1 MSPDSSNQNTPSQA
15 PTPTS
20 TNAAAGPLS
29 ARGENNHPTP
39 TSATST
45 TKAGGGGGAAGNK
58 KGRKGG
64 PAAAE
69 KDDEE
74 SEGKQPKRLKIT
86 YARGGF
92 GEKD

>member
-29 ARGENNHPTP
+29 ARGESNHLTP

-45 TKAGGGGGAAGNK
+45 TKTGGGSAGNK

-64 PAAAE
+64 PAAE

-86 YARGGF
+86 YARGGC

>member
-20 TNAAAGPLS
+20 TNAAPGPLS
-29 ARGENNHPTP
+29 ARGESNHPTP

-45 TKAGGGGGAAGNK
+45 TKAGGGAAGNK

-64 PAAAE
+64 PAAE

-86 YARGGF
+86 YARGGY

>member
-29 ARGENNHPTP
+29 ARGESNHPTP

-45 TKAGGGGGAAGNK
+45 TTKAGGGAAGNK

-64 PAAAE
+64 PVAE

-74 SEGKQPKRLKIT
+74 SEEKQPKRLKIT
-86 YARGGF
+86 YARGGY

>member
-29 ARGENNHPTP
+29 ARGESNHPTP

-45 TKAGGGGGAAGNK
+45 TKAGGGAAGNK

-64 PAAAE
+64 PAAE

-86 YARGGF
+86 YARGGY

>member
-29 ARGENNHPTP
+29 ARGESNHPTP

-45 TKAGGGGGAAGNK
+45 TKTGGGAAGNK

-64 PAAAE
+64 PAAE

-86 YARGGF
+86 YARGGY